1 MKKIARTFITLM
13 VALALAG
20 FVTTFAAASPQEP
33 GEQGSGQQP
42 QPREQTLSGTLT
54 SVDPDAM
61 TFVVHDA
68 SGNQITFHYDD
79 QTQVAG
85 SDETVEGLASQSG
98 TPVTVTYHEEDSARM
113 ATKIEINKTT
123 MQ

>member
-42 QPREQTLSGTLT
+42 QPREQTLSGTLM

-61 TFVVHDA
+61 TFVVQDA

-98 TPVTVTYHEEDSARM
+98 TQVTVTYHEEDSARM